1 MEGTLP
7 SSKEQQKQ
15 FGFYNIKTALVNTL
29 EVIQNTPNNKK
40 KNQYKVITKF
50 KEELKIE
57 LKKLLKVELTMEF
70 KEELLT
76 QKTDIIITTN
86 TYVQI
91 LNLYLHEILRRQMAK
106 FSKEISLALTDGEG
120 GPKLLALPPPPSN
133 PPNM

>member
-1 MEGTLP
+1 M
-7 SSKEQQKQ
+7 
-15 FGFYNIKTALVNTL
+15 NTL